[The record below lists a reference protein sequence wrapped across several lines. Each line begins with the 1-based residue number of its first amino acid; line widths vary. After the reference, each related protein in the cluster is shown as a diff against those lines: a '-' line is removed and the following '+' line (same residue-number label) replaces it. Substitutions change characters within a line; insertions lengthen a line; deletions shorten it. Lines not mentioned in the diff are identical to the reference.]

1 MLPRCSKRQMLGEID
16 PLRGD
21 DPQAKG
27 QEQQAHDDGRD
38 HERRHRRA
46 RRTAEDSRQAGP
58 GAAAVALGAGQRP
71 AWHVCGHAIRSGCD
85 RRECDRAGGIEG
97 AALAP

>member
-58 GAAAVALGAGQRP
+58 RGGCGGAGG
-71 AWHVCGHAIRSGCD
+71 AFDRSG
-85 RRECDRAGGIEG
+85 
-97 AALAP
+97 L